1 MKSSGFQIISLGM
14 EEILAENW
22 SVTLYSSLES
32 TARVHGNVPSSG
44 KCCYTQSDWQAY
56 IELATANLTW
66 QSFTKYLRQTLV
78 FMWNSALVES
88 WISIIPY
95 MQ

>member
-44 KCCYTQSDWQAY
+44 KCCYTQSD
-56 IELATANLTW
+56 
-66 QSFTKYLRQTLV
+66 
-78 FMWNSALVES
+78 
-88 WISIIPY
+88 
-95 MQ
+95 